1 MTTTSPKAFLA
12 ALRKRRAAYKGLKM
26 KSKILEIIYWAFLTC
41 SIVIIF
47 LLLFFTLSANSK
59 VKILIVQSGSMEPAI
74 KTGSIVVIHPA
85 TDYKAGD
92 IITFGKISKVE
103 SPTTHRIVK
112 TEIKDNQTIYI
123 TKGDANNGTDL
134 KEVKKSDIIGRVIL
148 SLPYVGYVINFSK
161 KPIIFVLLLLIPTAT
176 IIYEEI
182 KKIRNEVAKNKT
194 KNGEA
199 KAN

>member
-1 MTTTSPKAFLA
+1 
-12 ALRKRRAAYKGLKM
+12 
-26 KSKILEIIYWAFLTC
+26 
-41 SIVIIF
+41 
-47 LLLFFTLSANSK
+47 
-59 VKILIVQSGSMEPAI
+59 MEPAI
-74 KTGSIVVIHPA
+74 KTGSVVVVNPN
-85 TDYKAGD
+85 DNYKTGD

-103 SPTTHRIVK
+103 SPITHRIVK
-112 TEIKDNQTIYI
+112 TKITDNQTIYT

-161 KPIIFVLLLLIPTAT
+161 KPIIFVLLLLLPTAT

-194 KNGEA
+194 KTGEA